1 MNENAAETNG
11 SGTDGSGA
19 VDNQYHFALQRIYV
33 KDLSFE
39 VPGAPEIFG
48 RQDVDPEIQL
58 NLKNSQKA
66 LGNDNYEVI
75 LNISVHAKMDQQTV
89 FLIELDQAGIFA
101 IKGYPDEELKK
112 LMGTYCPT
120 TLFPYA
126 REIISSTVA
135 KGGFPPLTLQP
146 INFDALYAQAAK
158 ETAQA

>member
-1 MNENAAETNG
+1 MNEKTAEANG
-11 SGTDGSGA
+11 NGA
-19 VDNQYHFALQRIYV
+19 GDTQYQFALQRIYV

-39 VPGAPEIFG
+39 VPSAPEIFG

-66 LGNDNYEVI
+66 LGNDNYEVV
-75 LNISVHAKMDQQTV
+75 LNINVHAKADQQTV

-101 IKGYPDEELKK
+101 IKGYPEDELKK

-146 INFDALYAQAAK
+146 INFDALFAQASEEAA
-158 ETAQA
+158 EV

>member
-1 MNENAAETNG
+1 MNDKAAETNG
-11 SGTDGSGA
+11 SGPDA
-19 VDNQYHFALQRIYV
+19 NQFQFALQRIYV

-39 VPGAPEIFG
+39 VPSAPEIFG
-48 RQDVDPEIQL
+48 QQDVDPEIQL

-66 LGNDNYEVI
+66 LGDDNYEVLLHI
-75 LNISVHAKMDQQTV
+75 NIHAKTDQQTV
-89 FLIELDQAGIFA
+89 FLIELDQAGIFM

-112 LMGTYCPT
+112 LMGTYCPA

-126 REIISSTVA
+126 REVISSTVA

-146 INFDALYAQAAK
+146 INFDALYAQASQEASQ

>member
-1 MNENAAETNG
+1 MSDNKTETNG
-11 SGTDGSGA
+11 NGA
-19 VDNQYHFALQRIYV
+19 DSNVYQFALQRIYV

-66 LGNDNYEVI
+66 LGNDTYEVV
-75 LNISVHAKMDQQTV
+75 LNITVHAKMEQQTV

-101 IKGYPDEELKK
+101 IKGYPEDELKK

-146 INFDALYAQAAK
+146 INFDALFAQASQEAV
-158 ETAQA
+158 EA

>member
-1 MNENAAETNG
+1 MNENTAEANG
-11 SGTDGSGA
+11 NGA
-19 VDNQYHFALQRIYV
+19 DSAQYHFALQRIYV

-39 VPGAPEIFG
+39 VPSAPEVFG

-66 LGNDNYEVI
+66 LGDDNYEVI
-75 LNISVHAKMDQQTV
+75 LNISVHAKMDQTTV
-89 FLIELDQAGIFA
+89 FLIELDQAGIFV

-112 LMGTYCPT
+112 LMGTYCPA

-126 REIISSTVA
+126 REIIASTVA

-146 INFDALYAQAAK
+146 INFDALYAQAAQ
-158 ETAQA
+158 EATQA

>member
-1 MNENAAETNG
+1 MNDNTTETSGNGSDENAY
-11 SGTDGSGA
+11 
-19 VDNQYHFALQRIYV
+19 QFALQRIYV

-39 VPGAPEIFG
+39 VSSAPEIFG
-48 RQDVDPEIQL
+48 RQDADPEIQL

-66 LGNDNYEVI
+66 LGNDTYEVI
-75 LNISVHAKMDQQTV
+75 LNINIHAKLDQKTV

-101 IKGYPDEELKK
+101 IKGYPDQELKK

-146 INFDALYAQAAK
+146 INFDALYAQATQEA
-158 ETAQA
+158 AQA

>member
-1 MNENAAETNG
+1 MNENTAEKNG
-11 SGTDGSGA
+11 NGTDS
-19 VDNQYHFALQRIYV
+19 NSNEFQFALQRIYV

-58 NLKNSQKA
+58 NLKNSQKS

-75 LNISVHAKMDQQTV
+75 LNINVHAKMDQQTV

-101 IKGYPDEELKK
+101 IKGYPEEELKR

-126 REIISSTVA
+126 RETISSTVA

-146 INFDALYAQAAK
+146 INFDALFAQASQEGAP
-158 ETAQA
+158 A

>member
-1 MNENAAETNG
+1 MNENTTETNG
-11 SGTDGSGA
+11 SGGDGNSY
-19 VDNQYHFALQRIYV
+19 QFALQRIYV

-58 NLKNSQKA
+58 NLKNSQKS
-66 LGNDNYEVI
+66 LGNDSYEVI
-75 LNISVHAKMDQQTV
+75 LNINVHAKLDQQTV

-101 IKGYPDEELKK
+101 IKGYPDQELKK

-126 REIISSTVA
+126 REIVSSTVA

-146 INFDALYAQAAK
+146 INFDALYAQASQEA
-158 ETAQA
+158 AQA

>member
-1 MNENAAETNG
+1 MSDNKTETNG
-11 SGTDGSGA
+11 NGA
-19 VDNQYHFALQRIYV
+19 DSNVYQFALQRIYV

-48 RQDVDPEIQL
+48 RQDIDPEIQL

-66 LGNDNYEVI
+66 LGNDNYEVV
-75 LNISVHAKMDQQTV
+75 LNITVHAKMEQQTV

-101 IKGYPDEELKK
+101 IKGYPEDELKK

-146 INFDALYAQAAK
+146 INFDALFAQASQEAV
-158 ETAQA
+158 EA

>member
-1 MNENAAETNG
+1 MNENAAEANG
-11 SGTDGSGA
+11 NGA
-19 VDNQYHFALQRIYV
+19 DSAQYQFALQRIYV

-39 VPGAPEIFG
+39 VPSAPEVFG

-66 LGNDNYEVI
+66 LGDDNYEVI
-75 LNISVHAKMDQQTV
+75 LNISVHAKMDQTTV
-89 FLIELDQAGIFA
+89 FLIELDQAGIFV

-112 LMGTYCPT
+112 LMGTYCPA

-126 REIISSTVA
+126 REIIASTVA

-146 INFDALYAQAAK
+146 INFDALYAQAAQ
-158 ETAQA
+158 EAAQA

>member
-1 MNENAAETNG
+1 MSDNKTETNG
-11 SGTDGSGA
+11 NGA
-19 VDNQYHFALQRIYV
+19 DSNVYQFALQRIYV

-66 LGNDNYEVI
+66 LGNDNYEVV
-75 LNISVHAKMDQQTV
+75 LNITVHAKMEQQTV

-101 IKGYPDEELKK
+101 IKGYPEDELKK

-146 INFDALYAQAAK
+146 INFDALFAQASQEAV
-158 ETAQA
+158 EA

>member
-1 MNENAAETNG
+1 MNENTKETSGNG
-11 SGTDGSGA
+11 SDENSY
-19 VDNQYHFALQRIYV
+19 QFALQRIYV

-39 VPGAPEIFG
+39 VPSAPEIFG
-48 RQDVDPEIQL
+48 RQDADPEIQL

-66 LGNDNYEVI
+66 LGNDTYEVI
-75 LNISVHAKMDQQTV
+75 LNINIHAKLDQKTV

-101 IKGYPDEELKK
+101 IKGYPDQELKK

-146 INFDALYAQAAK
+146 INFDALYAQAA
-158 ETAQA
+158 EEVAQA